1 MPSTESEGQ
10 RELERSLSE
19 IILSRDDSDTDVV
32 VAEEDEGV
40 EADADIPD
48 SEGNSW
54 SMVYLKLTGY
64 RVPNRQSF
72 VHFQA
77 LLTGPTLTV
86 TF

>member
-48 SEGNSW
+48 SEGNS
-54 SMVYLKLTGY
+54 
-64 RVPNRQSF
+64 
-72 VHFQA
+72 
-77 LLTGPTLTV
+77 
-86 TF
+86 

>member
-19 IILSRDDSDTDVV
+19 IILSREDNDTDVA

-48 SEGNSW
+48 SEGNS
-54 SMVYLKLTGY
+54 
-64 RVPNRQSF
+64 
-72 VHFQA
+72 
-77 LLTGPTLTV
+77 
-86 TF
+86 